1 MKVVI
6 ASDHAG
12 YMLKTKMAEHLRTKG
27 LNVIDMGVD
36 APERCDYPDYAL
48 KVATAVSNKEADW
61 GLLVCG
67 TGIGMSM
74 SANKVSGVRAAV
86 VSDPFCAA
94 ATRQH
99 NDANVLC
106 LGERVVGVGL
116 ATAIVDNWCAAEF
129 EGGRHADRLKKMMS
143 IEVK

>member
-6 ASDHAG
+6 GSDHAG
-12 YMLKTKMAEHLRTKG
+12 YSLKVKMADHLRTKSYE
-27 LNVIDMGVD
+27 VIDMGVD
-36 APERCDYPDYAL
+36 TPERCDYPDYAYR
-48 KVATAVSNKEADW
+48 VAKAVSNKEADW

-74 SANKVSGVRAAV
+74 SANKVPGIRAAV

-99 NDANVLC
+99 NDANILC
-106 LGERVVGVGL
+106 LGERVVGVGVAL
-116 ATAIVDNWCAAEF
+116 AILDSWCAAEF
-129 EGGRHADRLKKMMS
+129 EGGRHADRIIKMMS
-143 IEVK
+143 IEEK